1 MKLSIKYYPKM
12 ERAYLLK
19 REYGEYSQHAHFY
32 TRKEAI
38 KCRNLIDSMTFPRDK
53 KYVIAMKRILTE
65 SEFKALNKK
74 PRYYCVNKGC
84 RR

>member
-19 REYGEYSQHAHFY
+19 REHGEYSQHAHFY